1 MFFGKE
7 GIQRGRLFGEDG
19 EPTKDV
25 FDFSQATNADIKL
38 KIATQ
43 PDPSVTMEV
52 LAHESVFFCPSL
64 LIYISFLSENNGQ
77 SAWDA

>member
-7 GIQRGRLFGEDG
+7 GIQHGRLFGEDG

-52 LAHESVFFCPSL
+52 LAHEAV
-64 LIYISFLSENNGQ
+64 FLSQ
-77 SAWDA
+77 LTDLYLAFVRK

>member
-7 GIQRGRLFGEDG
+7 GIQHGRLFGEDG

-52 LAHESVFFCPSL
+52 LAHEAVFCPSL
-64 LIYISFLSENNGQ
+64 LIYISFWSGNNGQ